1 MTSPWS
7 EVGYVGTLREDG
19 PRESVDG
26 NATLEAAK
34 KNAQVATTC
43 QVVGQH
49 PDSALHGERPNRD
62 FKIAKP

>member
-1 MTSPWS
+1 MAH
-7 EVGYVGTLREDG
+7 

-34 KNAQVATTC
+34 KNVQVGITC

-62 FKIAKP
+62 FKTAKP